1 MLAEASPEARCGAFS
16 ELQSLLDGP
25 RRRTIPRGARPHLIL
40 QVDAPEHVKKR
51 GEQAIEDMDSS
62 GAAGD
67 FDCGAGRAAGIVDV
81 LRRATGRP
89 GKTRAGAT
97 ARGGPEAAHRT
108 AAAAASGGAAGASA
122 PGLHSGAIERGKY
135 RCSGDGSKRRHHHR
149 PAEAEF
155 SGLG

>member
-81 LRRATGRP
+81 LRQATGRA
-89 GKTRAGAT
+89 GKTRAD
-97 ARGGPEAAHRT
+97 AAHRT
-108 AAAAASGGAAGASA
+108 AAAGASGAAAGASA

-135 RCSGDGSKRRHHHR
+135 
-149 PAEAEF
+149 
-155 SGLG
+155 